1 MEYIS
6 TKTAVLTAFGAGG
19 GFLIAPLG
27 GSDMALKTLIFF
39 MAIDYITGLLVAGV
53 FQKSTKTENGA
64 LESKAGFKGLCR
76 KFTVLL
82 IVAMAFKIDQLA
94 GTDVVRYA
102 VIIGYVGNESI
113 SIFENV
119 GLMGVSYPEKLKKA
133 IDVLTEKKEN

>member
-6 TKTAVLTAFGAGG
+6 TKTAVLTVFGAGG
-19 GFLIAPLG
+19 GFLIALLG
-27 GSDMALKTLIFF
+27 GSDTALKTLIFF
-39 MAIDYITGLLVAGV
+39 MAIDYFTGLLVAGV

>member
-1 MEYIS
+1 MEYTS
-6 TKTAVLTAFGAGG
+6 TKTAILTAFGAGG
-19 GFLIAPLG
+19 GFLIALLG
-27 GSDMALKTLIFF
+27 GSDTALKTLIFF